1 MCTRCWKDL
10 RIPGHPGVPR
20 CSTHG
25 CAAGVLT
32 GAPHSPFGGRAHGND
47 GEGIGTR
54 IRNTTNLATIGGKKI
69 RQVGLVD
76 TWSDWYIS
84 FERRTAFPHGGGFF
98 MGCSHIHRGGVVCM
112 HEKFWLVK

>member
-10 RIPGHPGVPR
+10 QIPGHPGVPR

-32 GAPHSPFGGRAHGND
+32 GAPHSPFGGRAHSND

-54 IRNTTNLATIGGKKI
+54 IRNTTNLATVGGKKLDK
-69 RQVGLVD
+69 LV
-76 TWSDWYIS
+76 WLI
-84 FERRTAFPHGGGFF
+84 HGQIGIFHLSGELLFH
-98 MGCSHIHRGGVVCM
+98 MGVVFLWVVRIFIEGASFVCTRR
-112 HEKFWLVK
+112 FGW